1 MKFGLLFSGQGAQR
15 AGMGID
21 FLADPL
27 FKETVEIA
35 SEASGQDIVADF
47 KSEHD
52 ELKKTV
58 HVQPA
63 LVAFEAGIYRMLQ
76 RDLPDF
82 NAAGMVGLSL
92 GEYGAMIASKAISL
106 KEGISLVSDRA
117 KYMQEDADQVSS
129 SMAALIKPDVD
140 KVNAIL
146 TALQNTDQQVY
157 FSNFNSPNQIVIGGE
172 ESAVKKAVR
181 EINDQ
186 EAAKRAVEL
195 KVNGAFH
202 TPLFNEASKKM
213 HQRLANVSFAQVEI
227 PVISNTT
234 VKPFTDDWAE
244 IMERQLA
251 VPTHFGSCVQ
261 YLIDQVG
268 IDATL
273 EIGLGKTLSSFARQV
288 DRKLEHYHIGNLT
301 DYQKFI
307 EEEHGIKK

>member
-1 MKFGLLFSGQGAQR
+1 MSYAILFSGQGAQR

-106 KEGISLVSDRA
+106 KE
-117 KYMQEDADQVSS
+117 
-129 SMAALIKPDVD
+129 
-140 KVNAIL
+140 
-146 TALQNTDQQVY
+146 
-157 FSNFNSPNQIVIGGE
+157 
-172 ESAVKKAVR
+172 
-181 EINDQ
+181 
-186 EAAKRAVEL
+186 
-195 KVNGAFH
+195 
-202 TPLFNEASKKM
+202 
-213 HQRLANVSFAQVEI
+213 
-227 PVISNTT
+227 
-234 VKPFTDDWAE
+234 
-244 IMERQLA
+244 
-251 VPTHFGSCVQ
+251 
-261 YLIDQVG
+261 
-268 IDATL
+268 
-273 EIGLGKTLSSFARQV
+273 
-288 DRKLEHYHIGNLT
+288 
-301 DYQKFI
+301 
-307 EEEHGIKK
+307 

>member
-15 AGMGID
+15 AGMGIN

-35 SEASGQDIVADF
+35 SEASGKDIVADF

-157 FSNFNSPNQIVIGGE
+157 FSNFNSPKQIVIGGE
-172 ESAVKKAVR
+172 ESAVKKAVQ

-213 HQRLANVSFAQVEI
+213 HQRLANVI
-227 PVISNTT
+227 
-234 VKPFTDDWAE
+234 
-244 IMERQLA
+244 
-251 VPTHFGSCVQ
+251 
-261 YLIDQVG
+261 
-268 IDATL
+268 
-273 EIGLGKTLSSFARQV
+273 
-288 DRKLEHYHIGNLT
+288 KLRH
-301 DYQKFI
+301 
-307 EEEHGIKK
+307 